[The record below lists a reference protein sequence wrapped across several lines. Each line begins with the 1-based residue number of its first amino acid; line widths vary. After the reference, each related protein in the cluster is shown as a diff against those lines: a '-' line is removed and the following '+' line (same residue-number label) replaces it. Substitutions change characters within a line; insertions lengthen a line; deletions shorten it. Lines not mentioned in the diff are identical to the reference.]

1 MDTAFPLRPHIEIH
15 LLEFAL
21 VYIRIKQTGEPYVD
35 IIYANSQHHRFRFC
49 LLCWMIGKL
58 LINKV
63 RSWGNDSINFCQPTN
78 VWINCCKNMEFICLH
93 IKANSSLLQYE
104 NLN

>member
-21 VYIRIKQTGEPYVD
+21 VYIRNKQTGEAYVD

-58 LINKV
+58 LINKK
-63 RSWGNDSINFCQPTN
+63 INGKCY
-78 VWINCCKNMEFICLH
+78 H
-93 IKANSSLLQYE
+93 
-104 NLN
+104 